1 MSYKDDSL
9 QFIDPRKVRALRQ
22 RRGLTESYLG
32 ALCGVTS
39 TVIRGIE
46 RGRPQE
52 DLSLRFVMGL
62 AAELNVPI
70 HELLTDDYRPPRPEP
85 NTTEDQVADDARALG
100 ALLLAVGERLPA
112 DAICEVFDWDFTR
125 LDEAGAA
132 LAALLEP
139 AGGLLVESDGDLAIA
154 DDVCPVEPEAIAAA
168 SRAAFIRR
176 RPTVPELRIVVR
188 ALEGKLTRLENSD
201 TFSGVT
207 VGRLRTVG
215 LLANADKPLSD
226 KADPPILSDDVRY
239 SLLLDGHDDGTI
251 ELSEAGRAK

>member
-1 MSYKDDSL
+1 MPSASAGGSPSP
-9 QFIDPRKVRALRQ
+9 I
-22 RRGLTESYLG
+22 LG
-32 ALCGVTS
+32 ALCGVAS

-62 AAELNVPI
+62 AAELKVSV
-70 HELLTDDYRPPRPEP
+70 HELLTDDYRPPRPDP
-85 NTTEDQVADDARALG
+85 TSTADQVADDARALG
-100 ALLLAVGERLPA
+100 SLLLAVGERLPA
-112 DAICEVFDWDFTR
+112 DAICDVFDWDFTR
-125 LDEAGAA
+125 LDDAGAA

-154 DDVCPVEPEAIAAA
+154 DDVCPIEPEAIAAA

-188 ALEGKLTRLENSD
+188 ALEGKLTRLEHSE
-201 TFSGVT
+201 TFTGKT
-207 VGRLRTVG
+207 VGRLRTLG

-239 SLLLDGHDDGTI
+239 SLLLDFDDEAAEDGT
-251 ELSEAGRAK
+251 